1 MKKSLKFLALILPF
15 TMILTACGKNGSGSS
30 NESKGE
36 TNSTDE
42 VNTEDTDSADS
53 ADSSDSADNTED
65 EAVTLTLWH
74 QSVGET
80 DPSAKILTDLVKQWN
95 DEHPNIQVE
104 EDGVTGEQ
112 YKTKIK
118 TALAGGEAADILY
131 MWGGSFVRPYIEAGN
146 ILPLDE
152 YIEQST
158 IDAMLPGTVDA
169 VTVDG
174 KIYSLPC
181 YTHIASLYCNEE
193 LFEKAGAKIPTN
205 YTELL
210 EATEKLNAAGITPA
224 VLGEKD
230 RWPGM
235 YWYDIIAMR
244 EVGIDA
250 ALAAMKDPAKFNT
263 PEFVEAAKKVQ
274 ELVDNKFFNDSM
286 FSMSYDEMLGAFN
299 NGDAAMMFQANW
311 INAGI
316 EADSS
321 AVKGKVTAVKFPVF
335 EGATGTN
342 TEVFGGGIDSYYI
355 NNETKYP
362 KEAAEFLAFFSE
374 NLGKQGYLAGAGLPC
389 WNIDGLDTS
398 TLSELDQQIAQ
409 IMSESTSFLG
419 WWDTILSAEDSE
431 THKNL
436 IADLLAKNVTPE
448 EFCEKMSELSP
459 ADL

>member
-1 MKKSLKFLALILPF
+1 MKKSLKVAALLLSSVMF
-15 TMILTACGKNGSGSS
+15 LTACQKGGSG
-30 NESKGE
+30 EDSKK
-36 TNSTDE
+36 
-42 VNTEDTDSADS
+42 
-53 ADSSDSADNTED
+53 SSDEK
-65 EAVTLTLWH
+65 VVKLTMWH

-95 DEHPNIQVE
+95 EEHPNIQIE

-118 TALAGGEAADILY
+118 TALAGGEAADIFY
-131 MWGGSFVRPYIEAGN
+131 MWGGSFVQPYIEADN
-146 ILPLDE
+146 ILPLDD
-152 YIEQST
+152 YLEQST

-193 LFEKAGAKIPTN
+193 LFEKAGAKIPTT
-205 YTELL
+205 YQELL
-210 EATEKLNAAGITPA
+210 EASEKLNAAGITPA

-250 ALAAMKDPAKFNT
+250 ALKAMKDPSLFNT
-263 PEFVEAAKKVQ
+263 PEFVNAAKKVQ
-274 ELVDNKFFNDSM
+274 ELADSKFFNDSM

-316 EADSS
+316 EGDSS
-321 AVKGKVTAVKFPVF
+321 AVKGKVKAVKFPVF
-335 EGATGTN
+335 EGSAGTAS
-342 TEVFGGGIDSYYI
+342 EIFGGGIDSYYI
-355 NNETKYP
+355 NSKTEYP
-362 KEAAEFLAFFSE
+362 EEAAEFLAFFSE

-389 WNIDGLDTS
+389 WNVEGLDTS
-398 TLSELDQQIAQ
+398 GLSDLDQEVAG
-409 IMSESTSFLG
+409 IMGEATSFLG
-419 WWDTILSAEDSE
+419 WWDTILPADSSE

-436 IADLLAKNVTPE
+436 IADLLAKNITAE
-448 EFCEKMSELSP
+448 EFCKKMSEIAPS
-459 ADL
+459 DLK